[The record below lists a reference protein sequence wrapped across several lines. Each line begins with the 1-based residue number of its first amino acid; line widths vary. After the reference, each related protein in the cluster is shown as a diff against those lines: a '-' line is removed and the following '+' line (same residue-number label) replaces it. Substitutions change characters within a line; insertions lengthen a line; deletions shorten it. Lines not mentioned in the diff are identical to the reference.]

1 MAAYQRDEAL
11 GWAYNADKETT
22 TVAST
27 TTAAPT
33 IKRPSMDETTD
44 ALTGM
49 IIASPKKQRT
59 AADGMAVAGY
69 SPELS
74 KALKSVVKIF
84 TTMASPNFSSPWQ
97 MCQQTKCTATGFV
110 IAPLSSRRVLTN
122 AHAVANQVAVKIRK
136 HGSAQRYTARVLAVG
151 HECDIAMLT
160 VDDDEFWADM
170 VPLEINGLPAM
181 QESVMVVG
189 FPTGGDNVCVTKGV
203 VSRIDRSTYSHGRTT
218 LLAIQVDA
226 AINSG
231 NSGGPVILGDHVVGI
246 AFQCLTSGENIG
258 YIIPVPVINHF
269 LEDLERHDGKYTGFC
284 ELGISWQS
292 LENEGMREV
301 LGMPK
306 ALTGVFIT
314 KTEPLFNASRQL
326 LAGDVLTHFNG
337 VPIADDG
344 TFLFR
349 EAVRINFGH
358 LVSQAFNGDVAML
371 KVWRDEQHV
380 ELPVQLS
387 TPHQL
392 VPVHSH
398 DLKPHYFIYG
408 GLVFTPLTCWYL
420 RSVYG
425 ADWSCKAPIKLVEK
439 AFAASKRDS
448 QEEVVVLSKVLAA
461 DINSGYQDTGNIQ
474 VLKVNGQRVVNLA
487 HLAHLVSTCSDKFV
501 RFDLEWNKVIYI
513 AHDKA
518 TKMLPDILEQN
529 SIPAAHSKG
538 LLDMPHP
545 GNSPQQQ
552 QQDSSMQVDGGSS
565 DSEVSSDEDAA
576 VVAASKL

>member
-1 MAAYQRDEAL
+1 
-11 GWAYNADKETT
+11 
-22 TVAST
+22 
-27 TTAAPT
+27 
-33 IKRPSMDETTD
+33 
-44 ALTGM
+44 
-49 IIASPKKQRT
+49 
-59 AADGMAVAGY
+59 
-69 SPELS
+69 
-74 KALKSVVKIF
+74 
-84 TTMASPNFSSPWQ
+84 
-97 MCQQTKCTATGFV
+97 
-110 IAPLSSRRVLTN
+110 
-122 AHAVANQVAVKIRK
+122 
-136 HGSAQRYTARVLAVG
+136 
-151 HECDIAMLT
+151 MLT
-160 VDDDEFWADM
+160 VDDDDFWADM

-269 LEDLERHDGKYTGFC
+269 LEDLERHGGKYTGFC
-284 ELGISWQS
+284 ELGVSWQS

-301 LGMPK
+301 LDMPK
-306 ALTGVFIT
+306 GLTGVYIT
-314 KTEPLFNASRQL
+314 KTEPLFDASRQL
-326 LAGDVLTHFNG
+326 MAGDVLTHFNG
-337 VPIADDG
+337 VEIADDG

-358 LVSQAFNGDVAML
+358 LVSQAFNGEVAML
-371 KVWRDEQHV
+371 KVWRNGQHV
-380 ELPVQLS
+380 ELSVQLS

-398 DLKPHYFIYG
+398 DLKPHYYIYG

-425 ADWSCKAPIKLVEK
+425 TDWSCKAPIKLVEK
-439 AFAASKRDS
+439 AFAASKRDT
-448 QEEVVVLSKVLAA
+448 QEEVVVLSKVLAH

-474 VLKVNGQRVVNLA
+474 VMKVNGVRVVNLA
-487 HLAHLVSTCSDKFV
+487 HLAHLVSTCTDKFV

-513 AHDKA
+513 AHHKA
-518 TKMLPDILEQN
+518 TKMLPSILEQN
-529 SIPAAHSKG
+529 SIPAEHSKG
-538 LLDMPHP
+538 LLSMPHP
-545 GNSPQQQ
+545 GNGQLQL
-552 QQDSSMQVDGGSS
+552 QDSSMQVDCGGS
-565 DSEVSSDEDAA
+565 DSGASSDEDAA